1 MCEHPDVWNVTDKT
15 SLYVLQGRY
24 EAILNHYKQWVQH
37 VLSHLGGKRLAEADN
52 KNIYIPEK
60 ADYNKKVMNFIQTY
74 VLQPPVWMF
83 NTTFTNKLEIDTSQ
97 EFDRFYE
104 ELMSEIIR
112 SLWKV
117 EKAEDACE
125 GMLSVNEFLESMHE
139 GLFVEWANKGLVSE
153 AKHKVQILYVNKLC
167 DLLNRSGK
175 TTSSK
180 LLVSVRQA
188 LNRIKKEG
196 LEYSHRVSEPV
207 ARKRAM
213 FLVDSIIF

>member
-1 MCEHPDVWNVTDKT
+1 
-15 SLYVLQGRY
+15 
-24 EAILNHYKQWVQH
+24 
-37 VLSHLGGKRLAEADN
+37 
-52 KNIYIPEK
+52 
-60 ADYNKKVMNFIQTY
+60 
-74 VLQPPVWMF
+74 MF

-167 DLLNRSGK
+167 DLLNQSGK